1 MSGAQS
7 WQNEKLFLAV
17 SFDGLHYIG
26 KVRRTAC
33 VCLPV
38 CNTVKSLIVK
48 LLCDPWTGSAKAWRF
63 IRIAVELPALLLF
76 VGPAET
82 PAGKDFH
89 LLFYSWENRG
99 LSRFESM
106 MQSPTC
112 PTVAQEL
119 LVPIMERFPTCR
131 T

>member
-1 MSGAQS
+1 MS
-7 WQNEKLFLAV
+7 
-17 SFDGLHYIG
+17 
-26 KVRRTAC
+26 
-33 VCLPV
+33 VCLSV
-38 CNTVKSLIVK
+38 TLGDVKSLIVK
-48 LLCDPWTGSAKAWRF
+48 LLCDPWTGSAKAWHF

-119 LVPIMERFPTCR
+119 LVPIMERFSTCR